1 MALHRRKITFRQLD
15 AIRVT
20 GKDFKYNGL
29 PENEFRKFEGVM
41 QQHWKGIA
49 DIHYGIRKKKG
60 LKVSNQFANSG
71 IFRKERKNIVI
82 GMKNIYSYNN
92 GETREYGQYL
102 RRNVGGSPGKYVKE
116 FEYTRKS
123 DNKNVVIKDARIKSG
138 WHNGI
143 PNEKRW
149 TAFMADLLSYSK
161 NYLKENIPNIFIGN
175 ARKRGK

>member
-1 MALHRRKITFRQLD
+1 MVLYRRKITFRQLD

-71 IFRKERKNIVI
+71 TFRKERKNIFI

-102 RRNVGGSPGKYVKE
+102 RRNVGGSQGRYIPSIDV
-116 FEYTRKS
+116 
-123 DNKNVVIKDARIKSG
+123 RIKSG